1 MNDLGP
7 TVQELMDMSGRVALV
22 TGGCGGLGI
31 DEASALADLGARVI
45 VTSRSLEK
53 AEGAAERISSRA
65 KAPATGMALDVTD
78 EDAVNE
84 VFGEVAARFKRL
96 DVLVNNAGGAPVS
109 DRVSIFDRR
118 TEDWRRVIETNLTG
132 AFLCT
137 RAAAGLMRDQGSG
150 SIINISSIAG
160 IVGRDQ
166 RIYEGVDMRPNFVD
180 YAASKAGMLGL
191 TRESAGS
198 LGPYGIRVNAVLP
211 GGFERGQPEEFIRRY
226 NDKTP
231 LGRMG
236 RDRCDLKGVIA
247 LLGSDAGAYISG
259 ACIVVDG
266 GFSIFK

>member
-1 MNDLGP
+1 MNELGP
-7 TVQELMDMSGRVALV
+7 TIQELMDMSGRVALV
-22 TGGCGGLGI
+22 TGGCGGLGF
-31 DEASALADLGARVI
+31 DEATALADLGARVV

-53 AEGAAERISSRA
+53 AEAAAERISGRA
-65 KAPATGMALDVTD
+65 KVSATGMAMDVTD
-78 EDAVNE
+78 EDAVNDVFAE
-84 VFGEVAARFKRL
+84 VVARFKRL
-96 DVLVNNAGGAPVS
+96 DVLVNNAGGAPES
-109 DRVSIFDRR
+109 ERVSIFERR
-118 TEDWRRVIETNLTG
+118 TQDWTTVITTNLTG

-137 RAAAGLMRDQGSG
+137 RAAAAPMREQGSG

-166 RIYEGVDMRPNFVD
+166 RIYQGVNMRPNFVD

-191 TRESAGS
+191 TRESAAS

-236 RDRCDLKGVIA
+236 RDRYDLKGVIA
-247 LLGSDAGAYISG
+247 LLASDAGAYISG
-259 ACIVVDG
+259 ASIVVDG